1 MTKTA
6 YFEMCEALGSE
17 PTDEEIPVEYEDLYL
32 DVQQVLG
39 IYSKLRDEWDTMN
52 GIYLGKSYAG
62 ISDIFD
68 ILEVPKED
76 RRTVFD
82 LIESIDRIRSKIIEA
97 KRPKQTNKPSAQ

>member
-1 MTKTA
+1 MTKA
-6 YFEMCEALGSE
+6 VYFEMCEALGNQ
-17 PTDEEIPVEYEDLYL
+17 PKDDEIPVEYEDLYL

-39 IYSKLRDEWDTMN
+39 IYSKLKDEWDSMN
-52 GIYLGKSYAG
+52 GVYLGKSYAG

-76 RRTVFD
+76 RRMVFD

-97 KRPKQTNKPSAQ
+97 KRPKQTNKPSAH